1 MKRIFQESISSAT
14 KELLAENLKSM
25 MEAPK
30 NNELIDSY
38 RDAKNR
44 MAAAEAQQTI
54 AEFVNGVVNTNEYRT
69 WLQKELKR
77 DEKHKKKRLPSDDLQ
92 RVKLFIKQMKSSL
105 PAVIPTIEYFD
116 ESKDKWG
123 RIGLWRVQKY
133 GYLSG
138 LAVCDFD
145 HVPNPEEHIKEC
157 PECAAVFSGTVP
169 APQKE
174 DFLLKKL
181 RNRTSPVHIQL
192 SMR

>member
-1 MKRIFQESISSAT
+1 MKRIYQESVTSAT
-14 KELLAENLKSM
+14 KELLADNLKSM

-133 GYLSG
+133 GYLSTYSSICRMRQSSK
-138 LAVCDFD
+138 ADSYRCFERFKRFRVQFD
-145 HVPNPEEHIKEC
+145 V
-157 PECAAVFSGTVP
+157 
-169 APQKE
+169 
-174 DFLLKKL
+174 
-181 RNRTSPVHIQL
+181 
-192 SMR
+192 